1 MDSKCYFVKLTAL
14 YSQKVLYGYNCNLDS
29 IYAQMYEAKR
39 IYILEQN
46 KDTCGLYGDVIDEI
60 NKFNKKIN
68 STPPSFCIDCDE
80 PKELTCNDI
89 VVSLTNVSF
98 NNTYTFSAAVT
109 NGTSPI
115 NYNWSYD
122 PTLWS
127 LVVKNGNYIT
137 LESIV
142 DDGIPVNTNVGVSI
156 TDSNGC
162 IISTYNSI
170 SYKKESPICVQ
181 STADI
186 CLSTTTSTL
195 NSSGEYNGRN
205 YYTVYCSDLVTL
217 VGYIYWNNTL
227 NRWEFRD
234 ELGSGTLYSYSND
247 NTYYPTDNWT
257 NILVDVA
264 LINKVTPGPCVIN

>member
-137 LESIV
+137 LESTV
-142 DDGIPVNTNVGVSI
+142 DDGIPVYTNVGVSI
-156 TDSNGC
+156 TDANGC
-162 IISTYNSI
+162 LISTYNFI
-170 SYKKESPICVQ
+170 NYKKETPVCIQ

-186 CLSTTTSTL
+186 CLSTTTSTS

-234 ELGSGTLYSYSND
+234 ELGSGILYSFSND
-247 NTYYPTDNWT
+247 NTYYPTGDWT
-257 NILVDVA
+257 NEAVDVA
-264 LINKVTPGPCVIN
+264 LINKITPGPCVIN

>member
-46 KDTCGLYGDVIDEI
+46 RDACGLYGDVIDEI

-181 STADI
+181 SNADI
-186 CLSTTTSTL
+186 CLSTTTSTT

-205 YYTVYCSDLVTL
+205 YYKIYCSDLVTL

-247 NTYYPTDNWT
+247 NTYYPTGTWINEAF
-257 NILVDVA
+257 DVA
-264 LINKVTPGPCVIN
+264 RITKALPGPCEIN

>member
-137 LESIV
+137 LESTV
-142 DDGIPVNTNVGVSI
+142 DDGIPVYTNVGVSI
-156 TDSNGC
+156 TDANGC
-162 IISTYNSI
+162 LISTYNFI
-170 SYKKESPICVQ
+170 NYKKETPVCIQ

-186 CLSTTTSTL
+186 CLSTTTSTS

-234 ELGSGTLYSYSND
+234 ELGSGILYSFSND
-247 NTYYPTDNWT
+247 NTYYPTGDWT
-257 NILVDVA
+257 NEAIDVA
-264 LINKVTPGPCVIN
+264 LINKITPGPCVIN

>member
-89 VVSLTNVSF
+89 IVSLTNVSF

-115 NYNWSYD
+115 NYIWSYD

-205 YYTVYCSDLVTL
+205 YYKIYCSDLVTL

-227 NRWEFRD
+227 NRWDFRD
-234 ELGSGTLYSYSND
+234 ELGSGTLYSYLSE
-247 NTYYPTDNWT
+247 NTYYPTGDWMNEA
-257 NILVDVA
+257 VDVA
-264 LINKVTPGPCVIN
+264 TITKALPGPCEIN